1 MDKLKL
7 ILNLLPLL
15 ITLIKSV
22 EIALPE
28 KGQGAVKLALVK
40 EILISVD
47 TSVSAIWPTIETI
60 IAGIVKALNATGVFK
75 G

>member
-7 ILNLLPLL
+7 ILNVLPLL
-15 ITLIKSV
+15 IALIKSV
-22 EIALPE
+22 ETVFPE

-40 EILISVD
+40 EILVSVD
-47 TSVSAIWPTIETI
+47 ASVSAIWPTLETI
-60 IAGIVKALNATGVFK
+60 IAGIVKALNATGIFK

>member
-60 IAGIVKALNATGVFK
+60 IAGIVKTLNSTGVFK

>member
-60 IAGIVKALNATGVFK
+60 IAGIVKALNAAGVFK